1 MENDEEARNSFC
13 KNMGV
18 EQEEASDRDVYEP
31 LLENQFREFVNGQQQ
46 LYSEKCGMF
55 RANVNI
61 GLEWSFLPLFTI
73 FFLSLFTFF
82 ITFCLVLFAFLAF
95 NDPEIDPKTTQIWV
109 TIHEFQRYFE

>member
-61 GLEWSFLPLFTI
+61 GLLMVVFSPLFTI
-73 FFLSLFTFF
+73 FYHFFSL
-82 ITFCLVLFAFLAF
+82 
-95 NDPEIDPKTTQIWV
+95 P
-109 TIHEFQRYFE
+109 

>member
-18 EQEEASDRDVYEP
+18 EEEEASDRDVYEP

-61 GLEWSFLPLFTI
+61 GLEWSFFTT
-73 FFLSLFTFF
+73 FYHFLSLFTLFYHF
-82 ITFCLVLFAFLAF
+82 LSCLFCL
-95 NDPEIDPKTTQIWV
+95 
-109 TIHEFQRYFE
+109 YFSLP